1 MSLLLTLP
9 LTPAFIITGGAGSI
23 GGTAARMILERG
35 GIAILFDVLS
45 PEAGTAKAKE
55 WHADRCH
62 YFQVDIADMAS
73 LESACA
79 EALKVIP
86 KGSLAGGVHCAAIA
100 PGRKWT
106 NKLADTVPGFAKVL
120 NVNVYGTFAVDAAIA
135 DAINSQYPDVQAD
148 VFFPRVSEERGI
160 IINIASAVARPVPAR
175 CLAYGATKTAV
186 LGISSGMA
194 DFLGPFGI
202 RVCSVSPAVVG
213 SALMGPDRIPYFLGE
228 LDAAAIYPRRVTD
241 PTEIGQGIVYLIEN
255 GMMNDFEL
263 RIDGGWR
270 GGSNWAGGDPRKNA
284 LSLE

>member
-1 MSLLLTLP
+1 MKIEGK
-9 LTPAFIITGGAGSI
+9 AFIITGGAGSI
-23 GGTAARMILERG
+23 GGTAARMIMERG

-55 WHADRCH
+55 WHAERCH

-79 EALKVIP
+79 EALKIIP

-100 PGRKWT
+100 PGRKWS
-106 NKLADTVPGFAKVL
+106 NKLSESVPTFAKVL

-135 DAINSQYPDVQAD
+135 DAINSQYPDVQAET
-148 VFFPRVSEERGI
+148 FFPRVTEERGI
-160 IINIASAVARPVPAR
+160 IINISSAVARPVPAR
-175 CLAYGATKTAV
+175 CLTYGVTKTAV
-186 LGISSGMA
+186 LGISGGMA

-213 SALMGPDRIPYFLGE
+213 SALMGADRIPYFLSE
-228 LDAAAIYPRRVTD
+228 LEASAIFPRRVTD
-241 PTEIGQGIVYLIEN
+241 PTEIGHGIVYLIEN

-270 GGSNWAGGDPRKNA
+270 GCSNWAGGDPRKNA
-284 LSLE
+284 ISLE